1 MVGNGKPRLVP
12 ADPLAADHYQALPA
26 ASIKPNTPNKL
37 DSTAEP
43 VVDIIDTMGG
53 GPEGR
58 YTTDTIEHGIVI
70 GHRRSGGPHPKT
82 TPIAP
87 TTAYDPILHIEGN
100 NFGKEFL
107 RMAGI
112 VQMLHVHKPPN
123 DKYPYHAHGKRKR
136 LASPRNQI
144 RASASMASQVP

>member
-58 YTTDTIEHGIVI
+58 SVRHPIMFADSGSRQDIRHGGV
-70 GHRRSGGPHPKT
+70 R
-82 TPIAP
+82 
-87 TTAYDPILHIEGN
+87 
-100 NFGKEFL
+100 
-107 RMAGI
+107 
-112 VQMLHVHKPPN
+112 
-123 DKYPYHAHGKRKR
+123 
-136 LASPRNQI
+136 
-144 RASASMASQVP
+144 